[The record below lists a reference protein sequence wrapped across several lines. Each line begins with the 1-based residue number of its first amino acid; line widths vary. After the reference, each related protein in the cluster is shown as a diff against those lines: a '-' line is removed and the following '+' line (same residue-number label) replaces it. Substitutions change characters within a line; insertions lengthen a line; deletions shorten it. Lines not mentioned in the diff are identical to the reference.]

1 MARFLGGW
9 GANLYHDLPTFAS
22 QSMHRLAAVDSDRV
36 AVKSDRVSEFRLS
49 VALSPK
55 AKGLLI
61 RVRFGAARSLAA
73 KDLARHETRTMQLH
87 G

>member
-1 MARFLGGW
+1 V
-9 GANLYHDLPTFAS
+9 N
-22 QSMHRLAAVDSDRV
+22 
-36 AVKSDRVSEFRLS
+36 SDRVSEFRLS

-73 KDLARHETRTMQLH
+73 KDLARHQTRTMRLH
-87 G
+87 V